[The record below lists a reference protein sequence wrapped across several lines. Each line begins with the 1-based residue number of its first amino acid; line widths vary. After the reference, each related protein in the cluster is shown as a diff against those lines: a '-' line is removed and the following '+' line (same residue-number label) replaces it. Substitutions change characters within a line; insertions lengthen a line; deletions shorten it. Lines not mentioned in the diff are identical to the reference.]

1 MEMDIDADR
10 AEAGSWPFRVLLLLA
25 LGALTG
31 LAIHFLTDTPQTWT
45 SSSWRLAVASGLAGG
60 FVSLAFSL
68 ERVRW
73 RWSLAFAG
81 SVGLVIGLVT
91 WSNGPFGGWG
101 SNEGWQIFSSLLAVT
116 IAVPLFQ
123 SARDSGRARIDYPSL
138 HAHGWTDSV
147 LWCASWAF
155 VLVSFLL
162 LQLLAELFGLI
173 GIRVLRDLLEEQWF
187 IALLIGGAFGAAVG
201 MFRQRERV
209 LRMLQR
215 VVTAIISVLTPVLAA
230 GLVVFVLALPFTGLE
245 PLWGQTKQT
254 TPILLVCIL
263 GACLLVNATIGN
275 APDEEPRSLWLR
287 HSAMALAA
295 VMLPLGIVAAISIG
309 KRIGQYGLTPERL
322 WASVFVLFALAAGL
336 LYLGALIRRRL
347 DWPEDVRRANIALAL
362 GVCGLALFLALP
374 ILSVGAISARSQ
386 VARLESGKVSAEKF
400 DWVALRF
407 DFGPAGERE
416 VARLAREANSPKARA
431 FAARVLPLKRR
442 YEALGVQ
449 RVAQQGSRPRIVTV
463 LPRPVPIPTELV
475 SLLFRATAEPLE
487 AGLCAPRGQCLLR
500 WQTGERTAIAMLDRC
515 AHDPRETERYRVSV
529 GICGVEAKLFEQGPR
544 GWSEVPEIRERDRL
558 LTIAEGRSERGELR
572 AGRVEAREVTV
583 RQIFVGGR
591 PVRGALER
599 AGTFPQPPSK

>member
-1 MEMDIDADR
+1 MNMDIDADR

-31 LAIHFLTDTPQTWT
+31 LAIHFLTDAPQTWT
-45 SSSWRLAVASGLAGG
+45 SSSWRLAMASGLAGG

-138 HAHGWTDSV
+138 HAHSWTDIV

-155 VLVSFLL
+155 VLLSFLL

-173 GIRVLRDLLEEQWF
+173 GIRLLRDLLEEQAF

-215 VVTAIISVLTPVLAA
+215 VVTAIISVLTPVLAV

-245 PLWGQTKQT
+245 PLWEQTKQT

-263 GACLLVNATIGN
+263 GACLLVNATVGN

-322 WASVFVLFALAAGL
+322 WASVFVLVALAAGL

-362 GVCGLALFLALP
+362 GVCGLGLFLALP
-374 ILSVGAISARSQ
+374 ILSFGAISARSQ
-386 VARLESGKVSAEKF
+386 VARLESGKVSPEKF

-416 VARLAREANSPKARA
+416 IARLARDAKAPNARA
-431 FAARVLPLKRR
+431 FAARLLPLKRR
-442 YEALGVQ
+442 YEAMGIQ
-449 RVAQQGSRPRIVTV
+449 RVAQQAALPRIVTT
-463 LPRPVPIPTELV
+463 LPRPVPVPGEL
-475 SLLFRATAEPLE
+475 SALLFRETPDWSGR
-487 AGLCAPRGQCLLR
+487 GLCAPTGRCLLS
-500 WQTGERTAIAMLDRC
+500 WQPGARIAIGMLDEC
-515 AHDPRETERYRVSV
+515 AADPREPSALPRLHAGCGIATRVY
-529 GICGVEAKLFEQGPR
+529 EQGDN
-544 GWSEVPEIRERDRL
+544 GW
-558 LTIAEGRSERGELR
+558 
-572 AGRVEAREVTV
+572 REVGDYSPGGRNLDIYKAERAASLAGQVEV
-583 RQIFVGGR
+583 REVRIRQVFVGGR
-591 PVRGALER
+591 PVGRAL
-599 AGTFPQPPSK
+599 APADTAVQPPAK